1 MWTAGGPSRVDF
13 TPQFVTPVNHA
24 PKIGRGGFQEE
35 SQAIQLCPARDGSRR
50 FAPASMLRAPRP
62 PGAEQPSAPCAGHA
76 VALGQS
82 LCPSHP
88 PHGSQRPEGEP
99 GDAAGCERGC
109 VGKHTAGFS
118 VPWGFGMHP
127 HPRVRGCGCSHLP
140 VCDGEL
146 WTSPPRAPRARGD
159 PRPASSR
166 GTAPCPTPSASPLTP
181 VEAAPSEHV
190 TAPCL
195 HF

>member
-62 PGAEQPSAPCAGHA
+62 PGAEQPSAPCEGHA

-88 PHGSQRPEGEP
+88 PHGS
-99 GDAAGCERGC
+99 
-109 VGKHTAGFS
+109 
-118 VPWGFGMHP
+118 
-127 HPRVRGCGCSHLP
+127 
-140 VCDGEL
+140 
-146 WTSPPRAPRARGD
+146 
-159 PRPASSR
+159 
-166 GTAPCPTPSASPLTP
+166 
-181 VEAAPSEHV
+181 
-190 TAPCL
+190 
-195 HF
+195 